1 MVELGYSLSSE
12 EHRPNNLV
20 QSARR
25 AEEVGFTYAL
35 ISDHFHPWT
44 SKQGQSPFVWSVIGG
59 IAQATSRLRLGT
71 GVTCPIGRYHP
82 AIVAQA
88 AATSADMM
96 PGRFFLGIGSGEN
109 LNEHITGE
117 GWPPAELRLEMM
129 AEAIEIIRSL
139 WQGEEAS
146 FYGDYFTV
154 ENARI
159 YTLPDKLPELMVAA
173 AGQKATEVAA
183 ELGDGLIGTSPE
195 KELIQTFQGAGG
207 AGKPRYGQLTVCY
220 AASELEAV
228 KTTMEWWPTA
238 GIKGALSQELPLP
251 LHFEQAAQL
260 VKEDDIKQAVVCG
273 PDPQQHIQKIQE
285 YADAGYT
292 HVYVHQVG
300 PDQESFFRFYQQN
313 ILPRFK

>member
-1 MVELGYSLSSE
+1 MVELGYSLSAE
-12 EHRPNNLV
+12 EHRPNALV

-129 AEAIEIIRSL
+129 
-139 WQGEEAS
+139 
-146 FYGDYFTV
+146 
-154 ENARI
+154 
-159 YTLPDKLPELMVAA
+159 
-173 AGQKATEVAA
+173 
-183 ELGDGLIGTSPE
+183 
-195 KELIQTFQGAGG
+195 
-207 AGKPRYGQLTVCY
+207 
-220 AASELEAV
+220 
-228 KTTMEWWPTA
+228 
-238 GIKGALSQELPLP
+238 
-251 LHFEQAAQL
+251 
-260 VKEDDIKQAVVCG
+260 
-273 PDPQQHIQKIQE
+273 
-285 YADAGYT
+285 
-292 HVYVHQVG
+292 
-300 PDQESFFRFYQQN
+300 
-313 ILPRFK
+313 